1 MAMLVWILLLPFF
14 ILNILYVKECHW
26 NGRRSNRIEYLYT
39 WEEVEEQLP
48 EFLKYESQIHTDERF
63 IMPLYIFE
71 GTMISQYLKD
81 HRN

>member
-14 ILNILYVKECHW
+14 ILNILYVKECVW

-48 EFLKYESQIHTDERF
+48 LFLKSESQIYTDDRF
-63 IMPLYIFE
+63 IAPLYIFE

-81 HRN
+81 NRN